1 MVGQRTQL
9 TMSIT
14 SEQFSRVLIDKELEY
29 SGWNL
34 LNPEQVRFEIQ
45 GQSGRADYV
54 LLESHGPICVI
65 EAKNPDKDPYDAKE
79 QAGAYADELKAPF
92 IILSNGAIH
101 WFWNLE
107 RADYEDAYRIERL
120 PSPEDLQK
128 LRLKNLTKVD
138 PISWAGLAR
147 N

>member
-1 MVGQRTQL
+1 
-9 TMSIT
+9 MSST
-14 SEQFSRVLIDKELEY
+14 SEQFSRVLIDNELEY

-65 EAKNPDKDPYDAKE
+65 DAKNPDNDPYDAKE
-79 QAGAYADELKAPF
+79 QARPYADELKAPF
-92 IILSNGAIH
+92 IILSNGATH

-107 RADYEDAYRIERL
+107 RADYEDAYRIE
-120 PSPEDLQK
+120 
-128 LRLKNLTKVD
+128 
-138 PISWAGLAR
+138 
-147 N
+147 

>member
-1 MVGQRTQL
+1 
-9 TMSIT
+9 MSSN
-14 SEQFSRVLIDKELEY
+14 SEQFSRVLIDEQLKY
-29 SGWNL
+29 SGWDI
-34 LNPEQVRFEIQ
+34 LNPQQVRFEVS

-65 EAKNPDKDPYDAKE
+65 EAKNLDKDPYDAKE
-79 QAGAYADELKAPF
+79 QARAYADELKAPF
-92 IILSNGAIH
+92 VILSNGRTH
-101 WFWNLE
+101 WFWNLG

-138 PISWAGLAR
+138 PISWTGLAR